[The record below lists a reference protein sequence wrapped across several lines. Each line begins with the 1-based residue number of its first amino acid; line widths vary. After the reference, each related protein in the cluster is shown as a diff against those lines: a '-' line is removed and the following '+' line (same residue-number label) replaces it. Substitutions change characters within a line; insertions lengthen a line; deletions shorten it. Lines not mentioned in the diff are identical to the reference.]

1 MGLRKAIARMVVA
14 TLLAAGATAA
24 TAQTAE
30 QNYPSRVV
38 RFIGPASAGGPS
50 DIVAR
55 LVADKLSQALGQ
67 PVITEN
73 RPGGSLMIGTSAVAK
88 SEPDGYTLLVTTSTP
103 IVTVPFTIKNV
114 PYDVQQDLVTVSHLG
129 STPLVMYV
137 ASASPAKSL
146 KDVLDLAKA
155 KPEQANYGSY
165 GTGSSAHIL
174 NEHVV
179 RQTGIKMVHVPY
191 KGVAPELQDLVGG
204 QILTAVADIGSA
216 APLVQGGQIRPV
228 AVTGSKRSA
237 LLADVPTFTEQGV
250 SGLEPFSPWW
260 GVFAPRKTPK
270 PIVDKLSAEIQKI
283 VRSPEFNARM
293 ASLGI
298 EPTGLL
304 SEDADR
310 TTRDEMSRWK
320 GIIANLS
327 DVKFE

>member
-1 MGLRKAIARMVVA
+1 M
-14 TLLAAGATAA
+14 LAASLPNAA
-24 TAQTAE
+24 NAQAAE
-30 QNYPSRVV
+30 QNYPSRLV
-38 RFIGPASAGGPS
+38 RFIVPASAGGPS

-55 LVADKLSQALGQ
+55 LVADKLGQALRQ
-67 PVITEN
+67 TVIVEN

-88 SEPDGYTLLVTTSTP
+88 SDPDGYTLLVTTSTP
-103 IVTVPFTIKNV
+103 IVTVPFTVKNV

-129 STPLVMYV
+129 STPLVLYV
-137 ASASPAKSL
+137 GNASPAKTL
-146 KDVLDLAKA
+146 KELLEIAKA
-155 KPEQANYGSY
+155 KPESANYGSY

-174 NEHVV
+174 NEHLVK
-179 RQTGIKMVHVPY
+179 QTGVKMVHVPY

-237 LLADVPTFTEQGV
+237 LLADVPTFAEQGV
-250 SGLEPFSPWW
+250 TGLEPFSPWW
-260 GVFAPRKTPK
+260 GVFAPRKTPQA
-270 PIVDKLSAEIQKI
+270 IVDRLSAEIQKI
-283 VRSPEFNARM
+283 VKSPEFNAKM

-304 SEDADR
+304 SEEADR
-310 TTRDEMSRWK
+310 TTRDEMARWK

-327 DVKFE
+327 DIKFE

>member
-1 MGLRKAIARMVVA
+1 MGLRTAIARMVAA
-14 TLLAAGATAA
+14 TFLAAGATAA
-24 TAQTAE
+24 IAQAAE
-30 QNYPSRVV
+30 PNYPSRVV
-38 RFIGPASAGGPS
+38 RFIVPASAGGPS

-103 IVTVPFTIKNV
+103 IVTVPFTLKNV

-146 KDVLDLAKA
+146 KDVLDVAKA

-174 NEHVV
+174 NEYVV
-179 RQTGIKMVHVPY
+179 RQTGVKMVHVPY

-216 APLVQGGQIRPV
+216 APLVKGGQIRPV
-228 AVTGSKRSA
+228 AVTGSKRSS
-237 LLADVPTFTEQGV
+237 LLAEVPTFAEQGV

-283 VRSPEFNARM
+283 VKSPEFNARM

-304 SEDADR
+304 SEEADR